1 MTSAQPI
8 IRLSLFIM
16 GVIGGLRVL
25 RYYNKKSYKDE
36 NLNKNL
42 FYTIFP
48 WYLSSNP
55 ASIEKVLDSEAPS
68 KPESSRIIWRRRV
81 YFCVGL
87 ITIVLIFLITCH
99 KSLDFF
105 FSTTTIVQG
114 MFRIDSM
121 KGGIFNYVLQFV
133 FVHLQLTII
142 IGLCMDDGISFTSR
156 FLRST
161 SLQFLGRISYSLYLT
176 HWPVMGF
183 ISLAIKGQ
191 DICKNEIEARD
202 FLNVQMWNKC
212 AILPLWAP
220 ILTPF
225 VAIFFAF
232 LVTKYLEE
240 PLKRSSNLFKSR
252 S

>member
-1 MTSAQPI
+1 M
-8 IRLSLFIM
+8 
-16 GVIGGLRVL
+16 
-25 RYYNKKSYKDE
+25 
-36 NLNKNL
+36 
-42 FYTIFP
+42 
-48 WYLSSNP
+48 
-55 ASIEKVLDSEAPS
+55 
-68 KPESSRIIWRRRV
+68 
-81 YFCVGL
+81 
-87 ITIVLIFLITCH
+87 
-99 KSLDFF
+99 
-105 FSTTTIVQG
+105 
-114 MFRIDSM
+114 
-121 KGGIFNYVLQFV
+121 LQFV

-183 ISLAIKGQ
+183 VSLAIKGQ
-191 DICKNEIEARD
+191 EICKNEIETRD
-202 FLNVQMWNKC
+202 FLDSWNKC

-252 S
+252 SWIRFYINMKIICYNT